1 MGYSPWG
8 YKQSDGSG
16 MTEHTH
22 LHILLYLKA
31 AYALVAGVQKGFQRG
46 AACLSEKVKAQP
58 TQGVELME
66 RKGLKMMDIIGFPYL
81 LQHCGWEAH
90 YFK

>member
-8 YKQSDGSG
+8 YKQLDGSG
-16 MTEHTH
+16 TTEHTYVH
-22 LHILLYLKA
+22 MLLLKA

-66 RKGLKMMDIIGFPYL
+66 RRAEDDGYNRFSL
-81 LQHCGWEAH
+81 LASALWLGSPL
-90 YFK
+90 F